1 MKSFKLNPVAATH
14 WSGILVGWSAFVGL
28 CSTVGFRILVL
39 TSRDRGRPLANPDH
53 WTRSL
58 FLTLIVGCGIGL
70 VIGTLHVVV
79 RWFKRRVSTSRNDII
94 HEWIRRV
101 LQLPLREQS
110 MCVWLAAEPTV
121 PLWESAACLKIDRER
136 TSAYLECYQRWIAG
150 VSDDAQL
157 REAAELYRERVPE
170 DSSSAINA
178 IGGMAGWSLLHVS
191 MIALD
196 QCEDVHDDILK
207 MAVLFAAAA
216 ATQNRQI
223 PFGMAFRLLSDP
235 EMAYVSAW
243 WQKCI
248 DLFPQLESP

>member
-1 MKSFKLNPVAATH
+1 MLSRTGLESSWGGAR
-14 WSGILVGWSAFVGL
+14 FVGL
-28 CSTVGFRILVL
+28 CSIVGFRIFFLA
-39 TSRDRGRPLANPDH
+39 RHDRAWHFANPDH

-58 FLTLIVGCGIGL
+58 FLTLIVGCGVGL
-70 VIGTLHVVV
+70 AIGTVHIVV
-79 RWFKRRVSTSRNDII
+79 RWFKRRVSMSKNDIV
-94 HEWIRRV
+94 HEWMRRV
-101 LQLPLREQS
+101 LQLPIREQS

-121 PLWESAACLKIDRER
+121 PLWESAACLEIDRER

-150 VSDDAQL
+150 IADDAQL
-157 REAAELYRERVPE
+157 REAAELFRERVPE
-170 DSSSAINA
+170 DWSSAMDA
-178 IGGMAGWSLLHVS
+178 IGGMAGWSLLDVS

-216 ATQNRQI
+216 ATQNGRI

-235 EMAYVSAW
+235 EMAYISTW

-248 DLFPQLESP
+248 DMFPRLAFP